1 MREGTAA
8 MCGSELSPGPAV
20 RCAAGSGGGAVGG
33 CGGVDGMGG
42 DGMELGWELGM
53 GGKLSVVTGMK
64 SWGR

>member
-1 MREGTAA
+1 MR
-8 MCGSELSPGPAV
+8 
-20 RCAAGSGGGAVGG
+20 
-33 CGGVDGMGG
+33 DGMGG

>member
-1 MREGTAA
+1 
-8 MCGSELSPGPAV
+8 
-20 RCAAGSGGGAVGG
+20 
-33 CGGVDGMGG
+33 MGG